1 MIDYFS
7 FSTEDA
13 TKYGVDGAILL
24 HHLRYWVAK
33 NEANDKNF
41 HEGSHWTYNST
52 SAFAALFPFWT
63 ARKIGR
69 LLQKLEDDGIIR
81 SGNFN
86 NKRYDR
92 TKWFTV
98 SGNTICQKGEMH
110 SSNMVNAITK
120 YVEPIPDNNHTKTQN
135 TTKVILPFEEI
146 EFLEAWTMWKDER
159 KQKKIS
165 KYTPR
170 GEQGALHLLHEQSG
184 KDLQEAL
191 AMINNAIARGW
202 QSIHPR
208 KNGKRNTDKQ
218 FNTDKYSDYLDTL

>member
-13 TKYGVDGAILL
+13 TKYGVDGAIML

-41 HEGSHWTYNST
+41 HDGSHWTYNST

-120 YVEPIPDNNHTKTQN
+120 YVEPIPKYNHTKTQN

-146 EFLEAWTMWKDER
+146 EFLEAWNMWKDER

-208 KNGKRNTDKQ
+208 KNGKRNTNKQ

>member
-1 MIDYFS
+1 VIDYFS

-13 TKYGVDGAILL
+13 TKYGVDGAIML

-52 SAFAALFPFWT
+52 TAFSVLFPFWT

-92 TKWFTV
+92 TKWFTI
-98 SGNTICQKGEMH
+98 SDNTICQKGEMH

>member
-1 MIDYFS
+1 VIDYFS

-52 SAFAALFPFWT
+52 SAFAVLFPFWT

-69 LLQKLEDDGIIR
+69 LLQKLEDDGIII

-92 TKWFTV
+92 TKWFTI
-98 SGNTICQKGEMH
+98 SGNTICQKGEVH

-135 TTKVILPFEEI
+135 TTKVVLPFDCE
-146 EFLEAWTMWKDER
+146 EFLDAWNMWKDER
-159 KQKKIS
+159 KQKKIN

-184 KDLQEAL
+184 KDLQEAI

-208 KNGKRNTDKQ
+208 KNGKRNTNKQ
-218 FNTDKYSDYLDTL
+218 FNKDKYSDYLDTL

>member
-13 TKYGVDGAILL
+13 TKYGVDGAIML

-52 SAFAALFPFWT
+52 TAFSVLFPFWT

-69 LLQKLEDDGIIR
+69 LLQKLEDEGIIR

-92 TKWFTV
+92 TKWFTI
-98 SGNTICQKGEMH
+98 SDKTICQKGEMH
-110 SSNMVNAITK
+110 LTKTVNAITK
-120 YVEPIPDNNHTKTQN
+120 NVEPIPKYNHTKTQN
-135 TTKVILPFEEI
+135 TTIVTLPFEEV

-159 KQKKIS
+159 RQKKIS

-184 KDLQEAL
+184 KDLQEAI

-208 KNGKRNTDKQ
+208 KNGKRTNDKQ
-218 FNTDKYSDYLDTL
+218 FDKDKYSDYLDTL

>member
-41 HEGSHWTYNST
+41 HDGSHWTYNST
-52 SAFAALFPFWT
+52 SAFAVLFPFWT

-69 LLQKLEDDGIIR
+69 LLQKLEDEGIIR

-110 SSNMVNAITK
+110 LTKTVNAITK
-120 YVEPIPDNNHTKTQN
+120 YVEPIPKYNHTKTQN

-146 EFLEAWTMWKDER
+146 EFLEAWNMWKDER

-208 KNGKRNTDKQ
+208 KNGKRNTNKQ

>member
-13 TKYGVDGAILL
+13 TRYGVDGAIML

-41 HEGSHWTYNST
+41 HDGSHWTYNST

-92 TKWFTV
+92 TKWFTI
-98 SGNTICQKGEMH
+98 SDNTICQKGEMH

-120 YVEPIPDNNHTKTQN
+120 YVEPIPKYNHTKTQN

-146 EFLEAWTMWKDER
+146 EFLEAWNMWKDER

-208 KNGKRNTDKQ
+208 KNGKRNTNKQ